1 MNSSDPLE
9 DLDKSTAKSEDCPTK
24 SVDFTVEILTKSE
37 DSTMNLEDFMD
48 LMKYEDLP
56 WINLRI

>member
-1 MNSSDPLE
+1 M
-9 DLDKSTAKSEDCPTK
+9 KSMKSMDCTVEILAKSEDCTINP
-24 SVDFTVEILTKSE
+24 
-37 DSTMNLEDFMD
+37 EDFSD